1 MRISFTINLLRKLVL
16 HLKSMSSLPCT
27 PTPSDAVWPKYQW
40 KAVVSV
46 LLT

>member
-16 HLKSMSSLPCT
+16 HLMSMSSLPCT
-27 PTPSDAVWPKYQW
+27 LTPSDAFWSKYQW